1 MDNTTTTVSENSS
14 DTSGEPAVRAGASQ
28 LISVAQNLTNSV
40 PQSFANIQQSKIEM
54 IGEEFVPRLK
64 TEPDQDDIAA
74 VTEAVTRPSVVMSV
88 SQDQVA
94 GLATASDQTNL
105 VYCNLNDLEL
115 EAGAGEPVPVLAG
128 GGHAIGDQVVT
139 TTSNQQ
145 QILQMVQAV
154 PGLQISG
161 GGDKN
166 PYSAVSTILLQGG
179 ILQVRPGL
187 VVCVFHMCCA
197 AHI

>member
-1 MDNTTTTVSENSS
+1 MDNSTTTVSQNSS
-14 DTSGEPAVRAGASQ
+14 VTTGEPSVRAGATQ
-28 LISVAQNLTNSV
+28 LISVAQNLTNTV

-94 GLATASDQTNL
+94 SLSAASDQPNL
-105 VYCNLNDLEL
+105 VYCNLNDLNDL
-115 EAGAGEPVPVLAG
+115 DGAGEPVPVLAA
-128 GGHAIGDQVVT
+128 GGHNIGDQVVT

-161 GGDKN
+161 GSDKS

-179 ILQVRPGL
+179 ILQVPGL
-187 VVCVFHMCCA
+187 M
-197 AHI
+197 